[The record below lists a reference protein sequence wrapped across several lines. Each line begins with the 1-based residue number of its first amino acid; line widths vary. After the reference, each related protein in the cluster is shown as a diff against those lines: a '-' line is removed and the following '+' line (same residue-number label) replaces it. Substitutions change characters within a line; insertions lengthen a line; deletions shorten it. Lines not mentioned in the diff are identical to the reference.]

1 VNNGAR
7 DLPFLQLNM
16 HEKIRVQNLDLVV
29 HDAEK
34 EINKYDINSVSRI
47 TNKQAHFDMWIVALV
62 M

>member
-1 VNNGAR
+1 
-7 DLPFLQLNM
+7 M